1 MLPEKRQHSLE
12 INFIYELDT
21 CYPKNGKEFSDF
33 QDCLVFLKV
42 LLNILTKLVRW
53 IFSHEYV
60 LEIYESVDVSF
71 FVKF

>member
-42 LLNILTKLVRW
+42 LLNILTKLVR
-53 IFSHEYV
+53 
-60 LEIYESVDVSF
+60 
-71 FVKF
+71 